1 MFGKIKKLNFRHQR
15 FFCRKKEIIDVSY
28 PGDIVGLHDTG
39 NFKIGD
45 TLLVEKNFN
54 SKDSE
59 FFTRILSLH

>member
-1 MFGKIKKLNFRHQR
+1 MLFLQ
-15 FFCRKKEIIDVSY
+15 KKEIIDVSY

-54 SKDSE
+54 SKGFLVFHQNTFVISIMKIHE
-59 FFTRILSLH
+59 G